1 MKLNPLPSDELLS
14 SAADPRVSSNDSMEL
29 SCTDQDG
36 KDPPSADPQLQAQE
50 QNTSANRG
58 GSSSPYPLTKMS
70 HKFLIALS
78 KDFATAVEAM
88 FAIEEEF
95 PFIDVTTAITND
107 GHFILTPKTDSTRTL
122 LDSLTTLASG
132 KIVNITSYVPEP
144 RKFRA
149 ILEKILI
156 GFPLQRLTDLPDVIS
171 AERCIYRPIKEETRQ
186 VLLVMSREP
195 PDEINLGIF
204 GTFRTRKYIP
214 EPLRCYNCQRYGHHR
229 NQCKVAARCA
239 ICSKCH
245 PTDNCLTKFKNGEQT
260 EPKCPNCGGKHHAW
274 NLRCEMRRSLLSKP
288 DSSGKGQPPQPRTF
302 TRKIHDW
309 SKPREPQ
316 HLNTSALSHE
326 PIKASIAANL
336 HTLSTP
342 APAPVATSPVS
353 QPFMS
358 HKAPIS
364 LAPPELIGSFLVN
377 TIQLG
382 LLALGH
388 SIPHSHLQTLI
399 DNILAI
405 LPHKNTSSSSQESM
419 PSEPVQQDTG
429 TITSVVASSEDFPPL
444 PTSSH
449 RINQTS
455 LCNPTPAQQSA
466 QLHSSASSPPILHI
480 PDQPHELR
488 TTQELN

>member
-149 ILEKILI
+149 ILEKIPI

-171 AERCIYRPIKEETRQ
+171 AERCICRP
-186 VLLVMSREP
+186 
-195 PDEINLGIF
+195 
-204 GTFRTRKYIP
+204 
-214 EPLRCYNCQRYGHHR
+214 
-229 NQCKVAARCA
+229 
-239 ICSKCH
+239 
-245 PTDNCLTKFKNGEQT
+245 TK
-260 EPKCPNCGGKHHAW
+260 
-274 NLRCEMRRSLLSKP
+274 
-288 DSSGKGQPPQPRTF
+288 
-302 TRKIHDW
+302 
-309 SKPREPQ
+309 
-316 HLNTSALSHE
+316 
-326 PIKASIAANL
+326 
-336 HTLSTP
+336 
-342 APAPVATSPVS
+342 
-353 QPFMS
+353 
-358 HKAPIS
+358 
-364 LAPPELIGSFLVN
+364 
-377 TIQLG
+377 
-382 LLALGH
+382 
-388 SIPHSHLQTLI
+388 
-399 DNILAI
+399 
-405 LPHKNTSSSSQESM
+405 
-419 PSEPVQQDTG
+419 
-429 TITSVVASSEDFPPL
+429 
-444 PTSSH
+444 
-449 RINQTS
+449 
-455 LCNPTPAQQSA
+455 
-466 QLHSSASSPPILHI
+466 
-480 PDQPHELR
+480 
-488 TTQELN
+488 